1 MNINRNNYQEFL
13 LLYIDGELSA
23 ELEQEVDTFLELH
36 LDIKQE
42 FDDLLNT
49 KLQLED
55 VSFGDVSSLLKFEE
69 NSIGFN
75 NYEEKFLLYV
85 DDELSNQEKQS
96 VETFVLQH
104 PTLQST
110 FTTLKN
116 TVLSLEIIQHPNKEE
131 LYKKERKPII
141 FYLQR
146 VAVAAVFIGFVAFIW
161 NLNSPK
167 TTTTIA
173 TTQSNKVVNSINTT
187 ATNKSAENS
196 IVKENIVV
204 ATNTKEVKNSNTI
217 IVKNTQ
223 PEKRKIE
230 NNLVATVTKNIQ
242 QPLTNQSTIAQNN
255 QAQVNNTQ
263 TLVANNTTVNNSN
276 TNSNNITA
284 ALAANN
290 TTDGIQNSNNY
301 TAKQVVYKS
310 LDGDDENSKSI
321 LVVGKKIKASKLI
334 GIFKKAMKVI
344 TPNENDDTD
353 SKKLFAVT
361 L

>member
-13 LLYIDGELSA
+13 LLYIDGELST
-23 ELEQEVDTFLELH
+23 EVEQEVDAFLELH

-49 KLQLED
+49 KLQLEE

-69 NSIGFN
+69 KSIGLN
-75 NYEEKFLLYV
+75 NYQEKFLLYV
-85 DDELSNQEKQS
+85 DNELSNQEKQS

-104 PTLQST
+104 PTLQSS

-116 TVLSLEIIQHPNKEE
+116 TVLPLETIQHPNKKE
-131 LYKKERKPII
+131 LHKKERKPII

-146 VAVAAVFIGFVAFIW
+146 ISVAAAFIGFVAFIW

-167 TTTTIA
+167 ATTEITTI
-173 TTQSNKVVNSINTT
+173 QSNKVVNSTNST
-187 ATNKSAENS
+187 ATNKDAEKN
-196 IVKENIVV
+196 IVKENAVI

-217 IVKNTQ
+217 IVKSTQ
-223 PEKRKIE
+223 PEKQKIE
-230 NNLVATVTKNIQ
+230 NNLVATVTKNAR
-242 QPLTNQSTIAQNN
+242 QPLTNQSNIAQNN
-255 QAQVNNTQ
+255 HPQTNNTQ
-263 TLVANNTTVNNSN
+263 TLFTNNTIANNSSVNNNIIPATLAVNNTT
-276 TNSNNITA
+276 
-284 ALAANN
+284 NN
-290 TTDGIQNSNNY
+290 TQNSNNY

-321 LVVGKKIKASKLI
+321 LVAGEEIKASKLM
-334 GIFKKAMKVI
+334 GLFKKVMKVI
-344 TPNENDDTD
+344 TPKESDDSD